1 MLIRFCSLI
10 NLKADLLNK
19 FNIFVY
25 INSLILFAWGRAS
38 NTRFGQFIHL
48 DGANMIEV
56 MICFLTLSFLAL
68 LNDEAVVLCPKK
80 LTKWIPL

>member
-19 FNIFVY
+19 YNIFVY

-56 MICFLTLSFLAL
+56 MICFLTLSLLAL
-68 LNDEAVVLCPKK
+68 LND
-80 LTKWIPL
+80 